1 MKLLVVGGFGFIGKH
16 LIERALASDVEF
28 TVIARKD
35 PDSTWS
41 GYPYVL
47 ENTIDNECLE
57 TLSKTHDAVVYMA
70 SSSIP
75 ATGSFI
81 KEFTENVEPAV
92 QIVERLTYHNPKI
105 KVIYLSSGGQVYG
118 NDYCRPMRESDSCF
132 PVSPYGFGK
141 LMTEQGLAFL
151 QRSKGI
157 KLAILRVANPVG
169 KWQSGLRQG
178 LVNVVYQS
186 LKSGEPIKIF
196 GSGDEVRDYLDADE
210 LAELILKIVGSQFDF
225 KIWNVGSG
233 VATSTLSLVNKIEN
247 YLGMTGEKL
256 FFPRRKVD
264 PKSAVLDCRKLQLD
278 MNWKASLTIDQ
289 ILEKT
294 LSHKMKL

>member
-16 LIERALASDVEF
+16 LIERALSSEVEF
-28 TVIARKD
+28 TVVARKD
-35 PDSTWS
+35 PDSGWA

-57 TLSKTHDAVVYMA
+57 SLSKTHDAVVYMA

-81 KEFTENVEPAV
+81 KELTENVEPAV
-92 QIVERLTYHNPKI
+92 QIVERLTYYNPAI

-118 NDYCRPMRESDSCF
+118 NDYSRPMCERDTCF

-151 QRSKGI
+151 QRTRGI

-169 KWQSGLRQG
+169 KWQYGLRQG

-196 GSGDEVRDYLDADE
+196 GSGEEVRDYLDADE
-210 LAELILKIVGSQFDF
+210 LAELVLKITNSQFDF
-225 KIWNVGSG
+225 KVWNVGSG
-233 VATSTLSLVNKIEN
+233 VATSTLSLVEKIEK
-247 YLGMTGEKL
+247 YLGISGEKL
-256 FFPRRKVD
+256 FFPRRKFD

-294 LSHKMKL
+294 LSHKMKQ